1 MSLEENSLAKKLLME
16 SGWLLMSD
24 SFEKFSCIDFT
35 ALYGSVVSLR
45 AFLVVR
51 GRECFLV
58 DSRDHQFSDL
68 RMDVCSPGLERLL
81 DEAVGGWV
89 GGVSSYF
96 DEILISGVVREATTR
111 RDLASIAEVSRLTLF
126 RDELLFEVIV

>member
-1 MSLEENSLAKKLLME
+1 
-16 SGWLLMSD
+16 MSD
-24 SFEKFSCIDFT
+24 VFEKFSCIDFT
-35 ALYGSVVSLR
+35 ALYGNIVSLR

-68 RMDVCSPGLERLL
+68 RVEVSSPGLERLL

-89 GGVSSYF
+89 GGVASYL
-96 DEILISGVVREATTR
+96 DEVLISGVVREATTR

-126 RDELLFEVIV
+126 RDELVFEVIV